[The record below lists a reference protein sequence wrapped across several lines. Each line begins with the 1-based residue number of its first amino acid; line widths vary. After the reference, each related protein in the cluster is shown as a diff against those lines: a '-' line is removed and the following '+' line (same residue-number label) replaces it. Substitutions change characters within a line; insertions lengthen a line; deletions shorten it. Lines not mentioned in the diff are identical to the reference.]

1 MLGCLLGV
9 LMSYEE
15 SFGRFLACTD
25 EKAVFI
31 RYLTQIISTFKPASL
46 LDIGAGDGSLALP
59 LSNLV
64 PHYRAIE
71 ASKNFVSR
79 LTGQGINVVEG
90 FFPEVVGTSPSEQFD
105 LVLISH
111 SLPNITA
118 TREHFVREA
127 HRMVAKG
134 GHLVVVTFNDEQG
147 HWSDLLDWS
156 SLERFP
162 VNREGLDGLR
172 WFLRTNF
179 CVIQEHMV
187 PTLVTSESINEV
199 MEALAFVYSNA
210 EKDRYERFIS
220 APAVPAYLAEYF
232 GKECTRGVIRFPF
245 EHQWFILYKG

>member
-59 LSNLV
+59 LSRLV
-64 PHYRAIE
+64 PHYLAIE
-71 ASKNFVSR
+71 VSQKFVLR
-79 LTGQGINVVEG
+79 LALQGVDVVKG
-90 FFPEVVGTSPSEQFD
+90 LFPEVVATSPSEQFD
-105 LVLISH
+105 MVLICH
-111 SLPNITA
+111 SLPNATA
-118 TREHFVREA
+118 MRERFIREA

-147 HWSDLLDWS
+147 HWNDLLEWS

-162 VNREGLDGLR
+162 VNQEGLAGLG

-179 CVIQEHMV
+179 CVIQEQSV
-187 PTLVTSESINEV
+187 WTLASSESIREIT
-199 MEALAFVYSNA
+199 EALAFVYSNA
-210 EKDRYERFIS
+210 EKGRFES
-220 APAVPAYLAEYF
+220 FMRSPAVPAYLVEYF
-232 GKECTRGVIRFPF
+232 GKEYANGVIKFPF
-245 EHQWFILYKG
+245 EHQWFILHKG